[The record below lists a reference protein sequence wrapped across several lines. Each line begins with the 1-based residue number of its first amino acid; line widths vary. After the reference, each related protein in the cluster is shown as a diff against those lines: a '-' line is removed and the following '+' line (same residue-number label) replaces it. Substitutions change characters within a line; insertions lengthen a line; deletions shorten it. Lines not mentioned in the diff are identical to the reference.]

1 MCNLHDEYVL
11 RKVRSKFFTQQNVHV
26 IDEGVFS
33 IVTFL
38 QINLDEGFL
47 VFLSAII
54 MLISFQRREAI
65 KVFEE
70 NSFIMTLI

>member
-11 RKVRSKFFTQQNVHV
+11 RKVRRKFFTQQNVHV

-38 QINLDEGFL
+38 QMNLDEGFV

>member
-11 RKVRSKFFTQQNVHV
+11 RKVRRKFFTQQNVHL

-38 QINLDEGFL
+38 QMNLDEGFV